1 MWPRNEYI
9 ILDVDQIRIRYVV
22 HAKFCYQTC
31 WISLKILTGVAFT
44 LWENIWCVPISC
56 WNARN
61 LCVLV
66 TPSVSNFLLPM
77 DVHIWIA
84 FAFWGLIHMPRNIG
98 MISSHDEYSGFSRR
112 FPLIIYLNCGRTDGI
127 QFQEIIMTR
136 SISTLFRGI
145 FQIQLVRIQVKV
157 YPRFFCW

>member
-66 TPSVSNFLLPM
+66 TPSVSNFLLSM

-112 FPLIIYLNCGRTDGI
+112 FPLIIYHTICPVNLTTIFSFLRKKK
-127 QFQEIIMTR
+127 QEKKV
-136 SISTLFRGI
+136 SIKQEARNS
-145 FQIQLVRIQVKV
+145 Q
-157 YPRFFCW
+157 